1 MAIPNRIS
9 ANSSIRLVQSLLS
22 LLIETKDST
31 TERHKSKATMLVNSS
46 KIEFTVALLMCNEV
60 ITIRQNPSKLD
71 AVGRMC

>member
-9 ANSSIRLVQSLLS
+9 ANSSSRFVHSIVS

>member
-9 ANSSIRLVQSLLS
+9 ANSSIRFVHNLLS

-31 TERHKSKATMLVNSS
+31 TERHKSKATTLVNSS